1 MYQANYQAGFRL
13 FDISD
18 PEAPEE
24 IGWFD
29 TTPYDGDPPGFVGAW
44 TAYPYLESG
53 TLLITSMNEGLFLL
67 RAQPRAL
74 IP

>member
-18 PEAPEE
+18 PEAPVE

-29 TTPYDGDPPGFVGAW
+29 TTPYQGDPPGFVGAW
-44 TAYPYLESG
+44 TAYPFFESG
-53 TLLITSMNEGLFLL
+53 TVVVTSMYEGVFLL
-67 RAQPRAL
+67 RPGPRRL